1 MSARV
6 LLVEDEPAIRRSVSY
21 ALRQEGFDVELASD
35 GETAAETGTGFDV
48 VILDLML
55 PRMPGTEVLRR
66 LRSVSAVPIIVL
78 TARDSELDR
87 VLGLEL
93 GADDYVTKP
102 FSLAELASR
111 VRAILRRRELDRLEG
126 AGVAREVGGVRIDIA
141 LHEVL
146 VDGRT
151 IYLTPSQFKLLAL
164 LTEHPGEVVSR
175 REIMRRLWDS
185 DHMGD
190 EHLCEVHVSNLRHK
204 IERDPTN
211 PRRILTVRGAGYKLI
226 AG

>member
-1 MSARV
+1 

-21 ALRQEGFDVELASD
+21 ALRREGFDIEAVAD
-35 GETAAETGTGFDV
+35 GEAAIEAGAAFDV

-55 PRMPGTEVLRR
+55 PRMSGTDVLRH
-66 LRSVSAVPIIVL
+66 LRAVSPVPIIVL